1 MKYEHIEIY
10 KKYLD
15 TFGIKSESRIC
26 IEEMSE
32 LTKELC
38 KLERYRDSDKEMQ
51 IVENIKEEI
60 ADVLNTVEQLYLY
73 YGPEEIDRIREF
85 KLKRGLEKLNNKKEP
100 ND

>member
-1 MKYEHIEIY
+1 MKDEYGDIY

-26 IEEMSE
+26 IEEMAE

-38 KLERYRDSDKEMQ
+38 KLERYRDTEKESQ
-51 IVENIKEEI
+51 IIENIKEEI

-73 YGPEEIDRIREF
+73 YGAEDIDKIREF
-85 KLKRGLEKLNNKKEP
+85 KLRRGLEKLNNKKEP
-100 ND
+100 N

>member
-1 MKYEHIEIY
+1 MKEEYIEIY

-15 TFGIKSESRIC
+15 IFGIKSESRIC
-26 IEEMSE
+26 IEEMAE

-38 KLERYRDSDKEMQ
+38 KLERYRDTEKETQ

-73 YGPEEIDRIREF
+73 YGAEEIDKIREY
-85 KLKRGLEKLNNKKEP
+85 KLMRGLENLNNKK
-100 ND
+100 